1 MQRNIKTT
9 VAITFSSF
17 CPKTLHFIA
26 TFWQGR
32 GHNRLVIAVC
42 HAHGC
47 DRPSHHPR
55 CLQSCGHTE
64 HGSTLEG
71 GVINAIV
78 LFAFPQ
84 TTRILLAHIKQN
96 RDIPLTKEVH
106 DMSARTVLTSG
117 NDTCISGRRLLV
129 RHSYTEPLWQFGEVR
144 LSYCLA
150 TLQHIPTCSALQ
162 AHEALGALMTTV
174 TVTVTV
180 TTAAKCSR

>member
-32 GHNRLVIAVC
+32 GHNRHVIAVC

-84 TTRILLAHIKQN
+84 TTRILLAHVKQN

-117 NDTCISGRRLLV
+117 NDTFLIADYWSG
-129 RHSYTEPLWQFGEVR
+129 T
-144 LSYCLA
+144 A
-150 TLQHIPTCSALQ
+150 TLNHFDSLVKSALVT
-162 AHEALGALMTTV
+162 ALLH
-174 TVTVTV
+174 
-180 TTAAKCSR
+180 CSTFLTS